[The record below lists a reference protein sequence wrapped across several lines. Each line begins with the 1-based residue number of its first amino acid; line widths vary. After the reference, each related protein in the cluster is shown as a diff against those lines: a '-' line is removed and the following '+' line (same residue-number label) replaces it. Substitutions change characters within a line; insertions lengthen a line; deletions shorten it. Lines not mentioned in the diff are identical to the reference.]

1 MILTIVAT
9 AAIFAGASGDNR
21 QAYSA
26 CLRDAVANAKIAKIP
41 ADGFKAYAHEAC
53 AAVEQTFK
61 ASLAAFN
68 VKNGMG
74 KKSAAEDAQVQI
86 DDYVFSAEDRY
97 RASIAPPRAPQVASS
112 PSK

>member
-1 MILTIVAT
+1 MILMIVAT
-9 AAIFAGASGDNR
+9 AALFAGSAGEPR

-26 CLRDAVANAKIAKIP
+26 CLRDAVANAKVAKIP
-41 ADGFKAYAHEAC
+41 GDGFKAYAHETC
-53 AAVEQTFK
+53 AAAEASLK
-61 ASLAAFN
+61 AKLAAFN

-74 KKSAAEDAQVQI
+74 RKSAAEDAQVQI

-97 RASIAPPRAPQVASS
+97 RASLAAPGPAEVASS